1 MATGKIN
8 KRAVDALGPGVKDA
22 YIWDATVK
30 GFALKVTP
38 RGTKTYLFEYKD
50 RFRKTRRVTIGH
62 HGVLTADQAR
72 ERAKTLA
79 AEVELGGDPASDRT
93 KHRAALTVSQLADN
107 WLSDHVETR
116 RKAKTLED
124 YPSCLSSSSRV
135 MRYCSGRGGGE

>member
-8 KRAVDALGPGVKDA
+8 KRAVDARGPGVKDT

-50 RFRKTRRVTIGH
+50 SSRKTRRVTIGH

-72 ERAKTLA
+72 ERAK
-79 AEVELGGDPASDRT
+79 DR
-93 KHRAALTVSQLADN
+93 KSV
-107 WLSDHVETR
+107 V
-116 RKAKTLED
+116 
-124 YPSCLSSSSRV
+124 
-135 MRYCSGRGGGE
+135 